1 MIDILTIVAVA
12 ASAFIGTNLDN
23 LVLLMALYSR
33 YDQKSGIVTAGYF
46 AGMLLIGA
54 VCLLIGEAG
63 EFFPLAYL
71 GMLGVIPIFIGVVA
85 LIKLFLGK
93 NTNQA
98 HDTSVKHSHM
108 AIFMAVLMTQLGNG
122 ADSIITFS
130 VLYAD
135 STDSSD
141 YLIVT
146 TFIGMICLFAW
157 LAYYSLKHRRLSE
170 ILVKYG
176 HFVTPFILIL
186 VGVYIILNTASD
198 LVPG

>member
-1 MIDILTIVAVA
+1 MLDTLTIIAIA

-33 YDQKSGIVTAGYF
+33 YDQKAGIVTTGYF

-54 VCLLIGEAG
+54 ICIVIGEAG
-63 EFFPLAYL
+63 ELFPLSYL

-85 LIKLFLGK
+85 LIKLFFGK
-93 NTNQA
+93 NKHESQ
-98 HDTSVKHSHM
+98 DTSVKHNHL

-135 STDSSD
+135 STDRSD
-141 YLIVT
+141 YLIIL
-146 TFIGMICLFAW
+146 TFFSMICLFAW
-157 LAYYSLKHRRLSE
+157 LAFYSLKHRRLSE

-176 HFVTPFILIL
+176 HYVTPFILIL
-186 VGVYIILNTASD
+186 VGVYILLNTASD

>member
-1 MIDILTIVAVA
+1 MLDILTIIAIA

-33 YDQKSGIVTAGYF
+33 YDQKAGIVTSGYF
-46 AGMLLIGA
+46 AGMLLIGTICI
-54 VCLLIGEAG
+54 VIGEAG
-63 EFFPLAYL
+63 EFFPLSYL

-93 NTNQA
+93 NKHEP
-98 HDTSVKHSHM
+98 HDTSVKHNHL

-135 STDSSD
+135 STDRSD
-141 YLIVT
+141 YLIIL
-146 TFIGMICLFAW
+146 TFLGMICLFAW

-176 HFVTPFILIL
+176 HYVTPFILIL
-186 VGVYIILNTASD
+186 VGVYILLNTASD
-198 LVPG
+198 LAPG